1 MRTHLASFFASL
13 LALSLACGDDDGGD
27 TDMPDGSTMEDADVD
42 PGPATVRFDLDGSLD
57 ATETFFDFPFPS
69 DLRLRA
75 DGTPNLEG
83 YPVPG
88 SVEIIPPLL
97 AIAQER
103 QGWPTIPVGMFHF
116 SAPIAPV
123 EEANLVPADASSP
136 LLLIDVDPDSP
147 ERGKLYPVVGRT
159 FRPDFYTQT
168 EGFLSVGPRPG
179 FVLPPSRTYAF
190 VVTTALEDARG
201 RPLEVNEDLA
211 TLAAGETPSGAR
223 GADAQALYAPLWE
236 TLDTLGVGRDTVAAA
251 TVFTTGDV
259 VREVYELSERV
270 RDAFDVTID
279 SPALSRTQDRYCDIR
294 AEIDFPQFQRGTPP
308 FDEEGTFE
316 FDGDGLPIEQR
327 TETAKLV
334 LTIPREPMPEA
345 GYPLMVYFHGSGG
358 IASQVV
364 DRGTQSSDGSIAA
377 GEGPAHVIAA
387 HGFAA
392 AGASLPLSPDRLPG
406 AAATEYLNLENLAAF
421 RDTFRQGVLEQRLM
435 LDALIALEIDPSEI
449 SCDGAELP
457 AGETMIRFDPDSL
470 VALGQSMGGM
480 YTNMIGA
487 VEPRF
492 EALVPTG
499 AGGHWSYFI
508 LETSLIPG
516 VGGLLG
522 SVLRVRGEELS
533 FMHPIMHLL
542 AIGWE
547 AAEPFVYMPRL
558 SRRPLEGFTPRPVY
572 EPVGMGDSY
581 FPIAVYD
588 AVALSYGH
596 PQAGE
601 EVWPSMQDALALAGL
616 DGTIDYPVSQNLTSE
631 TGEDYTGAV
640 VQYAGDGFSD
650 PHVIFVQL
658 DEVKYQYGCFLET
671 QVRTGTAV
679 IPAPAALGT
688 PCPTAE

>member
-1 MRTHLASFFASL
+1 MRTPVAFSLASL
-13 LALSLACGDDDGGD
+13 LLLALACGDDDG
-27 TDMPDGSTMEDADVD
+27 TEMPDGAVETDADVD
-42 PGPATVRFDLDGSLD
+42 PGPATLRFDLEGSID
-57 ATETFFDFPFPS
+57 TTETFFDFPYPS
-69 DLRLRA
+69 DLRLSA
-75 DGTPNLEG
+75 EGTPDLTG
-83 YPVPG
+83 YPVPN

-97 AIAQER
+97 AIAEER
-103 QGWPTIPVGMFHF
+103 SGWPTIPVGMFHF
-116 SAPIAPV
+116 TAPIAPQD
-123 EEANLVPADASSP
+123 EANVIAADAGSP
-136 LLLIDVDPDSP
+136 MLLVDVDPDSP
-147 ERGKLYPVVGRT
+147 DRGRLYPVVART

-179 FVLPPSRTYAF
+179 FVLPASRTFAF
-190 VVTTALEDARG
+190 VVTTAVQDARG

-211 TLAAGETPSGAR
+211 ALAAGETPAGAR
-223 GADAQALYAPLWE
+223 GAEAQALYAPLWD

-259 VREVYELSERV
+259 VKEVYELSERV
-270 RDAFDVTID
+270 RDSFDVTVD
-279 SPALSRTQDRYCDIR
+279 SLSLARTRDRYCDLR
-294 AEIDFPQFQRGTPP
+294 TEIDLPQFQRGTPP
-308 FDEEGTFE
+308 FDTEGTFE
-316 FDGDGLPIEQR
+316 FDGEGLPIEQR
-327 TETAKLV
+327 TEAAKLV
-334 LTIPREPMPEA
+334 ITIPREPMPEA
-345 GYPLMVYFHGSGG
+345 GYPLMVYYHGSGG

-364 DRGTQSSDGSIAA
+364 DRGTQSRDGTIVA

-435 LDALIALEIDPSEI
+435 LDALLELEVDPATLG
-449 SCDGAELP
+449 SCDGVELP

-522 SVLRVRGEELS
+522 AVLRVMADEIS
-533 FMHPIMHLL
+533 FLHPSMNLL
-542 AIGWE
+542 AVGWE

-572 EPVGMGDSY
+572 EPVGMGDSF

-596 PQAGE
+596 PQAGDE
-601 EVWPSMQDALALAGL
+601 IWPSMQDALALADL
-616 DGTIDYPVSQNLTSE
+616 DGFIDYPVVQNLTSD

-688 PCPTAE
+688 PCPTAD